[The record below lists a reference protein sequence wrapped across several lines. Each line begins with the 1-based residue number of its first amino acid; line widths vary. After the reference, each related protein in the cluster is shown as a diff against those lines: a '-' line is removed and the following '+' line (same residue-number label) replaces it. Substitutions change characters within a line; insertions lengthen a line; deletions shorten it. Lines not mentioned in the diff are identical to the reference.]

1 MGVAPDAIPGILV
14 FMKSNL
20 LAAALAALLLA
31 PRAAFA
37 ANPGVVEIA
46 DASAYSQVLAISD
59 VHGMRPALDALLQGA
74 GVVGADGRWSAGNTL
89 LIVVGDSI
97 DKGPQSLEVLDAW
110 MALTAQA
117 AAAGG
122 RVVHTLGNHEAE
134 FLAAP
139 NDARKAAELYAELQA
154 KGVPATDLTDPSKP
168 YGKFLTGMPLAAR
181 VGRWLFCHAGL
192 YPGPTWADFSS
203 GAQAALSA
211 GSYGD
216 PLLSADDSI
225 LEAKDWWKDPS
236 ARAALEARLE
246 ADGLYG
252 VVQGHQPKA
261 YGFPNQIGAL
271 DGRRLV
277 KIDGGMAPE
286 AGSHAG
292 SILRFPKPAQ
302 LNAAAPADMQVVGP
316 DGGYGPVPVR

>member
-1 MGVAPDAIPGILV
+1 MRPL
-14 FMKSNL
+14 FH
-20 LAAALAALLLA
+20 AAALAALLLA
-31 PRAAFA
+31 PCAALA
-37 ANPGVVEIA
+37 SNPGVVEIA
-46 DASAYSQVLAISD
+46 DPSGYSQVLAVSD
-59 VHGMRPALDALLQGA
+59 VHGMRPALDALLKGA
-74 GVVGADGRWSAGNTL
+74 GVVGADGRWAAGNTL

-134 FLAAP
+134 FLSAP
-139 NDARKAAELYAELQA
+139 DDSKKAAELYAELKA
-154 KGVPATDLTDPSKP
+154 KGVPVTDLTDPAKP

-192 YPGPTWADFSS
+192 YPGPTWPEFSAAA
-203 GAQAALSA
+203 GAALSD

-236 ARAALEARLE
+236 ARKQLEARLE
-246 ADGLYG
+246 ADGMYG
-252 VVQGHQPKA
+252 LVQGHQPKA
-261 YGFPNQIGAL
+261 YGFTNKTGSL
-271 DGRRLV
+271 DGGRLV
-277 KIDGGMAPE
+277 KIDNGMAPE
-286 AGSHAG
+286 AGSNAG
-292 SILRFPKPAQ
+292 SILRFSKPAQ
-302 LNAAAPADMQVVGP
+302 LNAAAPADMQVVTP
-316 DGGYGPVPVR
+316 DGSSAPVPGR

>member
-1 MGVAPDAIPGILV
+1 
-14 FMKSNL
+14 MKLFSR
-20 LAAALAALLLA
+20 AAVLAALLLA

-37 ANPGVVEIA
+37 SNPGVVEIP

-59 VHGMRPALDALLQGA
+59 VHGMRPTLDALLKGA
-74 GVVGADGRWSAGNTL
+74 GVVGSDGRWTAGNAL

-139 NDARKAAELYAELQA
+139 NDSRKAAELYAELQA
-154 KGVPATDLTDPSKP
+154 KGVPVTDLTDTSKP
-168 YGKFLTGMPLAAR
+168 YGKFLAGMPLAAR

-192 YPGPTWADFSS
+192 YPGPTWSEFSS
-203 GAQAALSA
+203 GAQSALSA

-225 LEAKDWWKDPS
+225 LEAKDWWKDSS
-236 ARAALEARLE
+236 ARAALEERLA
-246 ADGLYG
+246 ADGMYG
-252 VVQGHQPKA
+252 LVQGHQPKA
-261 YGFPNQIGAL
+261 YGFPNRIGAL
-271 DGRRLV
+271 DGGRLV
-277 KIDGGMAPE
+277 KIDNGMAPE

-292 SILRFPKPAQ
+292 SILRFSKPAQ
-302 LNAAAPADMQVVGP
+302 MNAAAPADMQVVGP
-316 DGGYGPVPVR
+316 DGSAGPVPGR

>member
-1 MGVAPDAIPGILV
+1 MR
-14 FMKSNL
+14 L
-20 LAAALAALLLA
+20 LRRSTALAALILFPALC
-31 PRAAFA
+31 RAV
-37 ANPGVVEIA
+37 NSGVAMIP
-46 DASAYSQVLAISD
+46 DASIYSQVLAISD
-59 VHGMRPALDALLQGA
+59 VHGMRPALDALLKGA
-74 GVVGADGRWSAGNTL
+74 GVVGADGRWKAGNTL
-89 LIVVGDSI
+89 LVVVGDSI

-110 MALTAQA
+110 MALAPQA

-122 RVVHTLGNHEAE
+122 RIVHVLGNHEAE

-154 KGVPATDLTDPSKP
+154 KGVPVSDLTDATKP
-168 YGKFLTGMPLAAR
+168 YGKFLSEMPLAAR

-192 YPGPTWADFSS
+192 YPGPTWSAFAASAS
-203 GAQAALSA
+203 AALSA
-211 GSYGD
+211 GSYDD
-216 PLLSADDSI
+216 PLLSDADSI
-225 LEAKDWWKDPS
+225 LEAKDWWKDPA
-236 ARAALEARLE
+236 ARAALESRLS

-252 VVQGHQPKA
+252 LVQGHQPKA

-292 SILRFPKPAQ
+292 AMLRFSSPAQ
-302 LNAAAPADMQVVGP
+302 MNVAAPADMQIIGP
-316 DGGYGPVPVR
+316 DGSSAPVPSR

>member
-1 MGVAPDAIPGILV
+1 MNPLIR
-14 FMKSNL
+14 
-20 LAAALAALLLA
+20 AAALAALLLL
-31 PRAAFA
+31 PRAAA
-37 ANPGVVEIA
+37 ASNPGVVEIP
-46 DASAYSQVLAISD
+46 DPSGYSQVLAISD
-59 VHGMRPALDALLQGA
+59 VHGMSSAQDALLKGA
-74 GVVGADGRWSAGNTL
+74 GVVGDDGRWAAGKTL

-139 NDARKAAELYAELQA
+139 GDSKKAAELYAELQA
-154 KGVPATDLTDPSKP
+154 RGIPASDLSDPAKP

-192 YPGPTWADFSS
+192 YPGPTWADFSAAAAS
-203 GAQAALSA
+203 ALSS

-236 ARAALEARLE
+236 ARKDLESRLE
-246 ADGLYG
+246 ADGMYG
-252 VVQGHQPKA
+252 LVQGHQPKG
-261 YGFPNQIGAL
+261 YGFKNVIGSL
-271 DGRRLV
+271 DGGRLV
-277 KIDGGMAPE
+277 KIDNGMAPE
-286 AGSHAG
+286 AGSNPG
-292 SILRFPKPAQ
+292 SLLRFPKPAQ
-302 LNAAAPADMQVVGP
+302 MNAAAPADMQVVGP
-316 DGGYGPVPVR
+316 DGSSNPVPGR